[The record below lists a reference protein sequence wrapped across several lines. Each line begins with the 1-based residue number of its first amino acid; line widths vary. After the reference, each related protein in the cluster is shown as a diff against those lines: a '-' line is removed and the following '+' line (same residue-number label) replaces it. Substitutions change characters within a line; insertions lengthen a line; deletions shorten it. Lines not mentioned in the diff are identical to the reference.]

1 MAVRTSRLD
10 QMEEYIRKHDFVPL
24 DDLCVAF
31 QRSKITIRRD
41 LSMLEEK
48 GVIEKVYGGARPRHR
63 DIGRPVASFTERN
76 ICLTDQKQYIGKLA
90 AQHVND
96 GDTLYIDSGTTTLTT
111 LPYLAE
117 RSVTILSNNLYVIM
131 ECMNYPQINVISF
144 GGRLNVKTASLTVD
158 DPAELSRF
166 NITKAFMGTT
176 GISLRSGVTDTFVGE
191 STLKSTIT
199 KNSRTRYLLADHTK
213 FELVAVSTYARLSD
227 FDFLVTDLA
236 PSQEYLQYC
245 KEHQLTCCY

>member
-1 MAVRTSRLD
+1 
-10 QMEEYIRKHDFVPL
+10 
-24 DDLCVAF
+24 
-31 QRSKITIRRD
+31 
-41 LSMLEEK
+41 
-48 GVIEKVYGGARPRHR
+48 
-63 DIGRPVASFTERN
+63 
-76 ICLTDQKQYIGKLA
+76 
-90 AQHVND
+90 
-96 GDTLYIDSGTTTLTT
+96 
-111 LPYLAE
+111 
-117 RSVTILSNNLYVIM
+117 
-131 ECMNYPQINVISF
+131 MNYPQINVISF

>member
-96 GDTLYIDSGTTTLTT
+96 GDTLYIDSGTTTLTM

-131 ECMNYPQINVISF
+131 
-144 GGRLNVKTASLTVD
+144 L
-158 DPAELSRF
+158 LSVLSPTKVSVTPLRKLMPVVP
-166 NITKAFMGTT
+166 IKAFV
-176 GISLRSGVTDTFVGE
+176 I
-191 STLKSTIT
+191 LK
-199 KNSRTRYLLADHTK
+199 
-213 FELVAVSTYARLSD
+213 RLSSAGSSTVKD
-227 FDFLVTDLA
+227 AVFTFRR
-236 PSQEYLQYC
+236 PP
-245 KEHQLTCCY
+245 KEITLIWG